1 MSESYDSFIKFFS
14 ESILIKFRLKNILRM
29 HGLRVTTTSVLLLLL
44 AGCAAGP
51 KYKRASVVTPPTW
64 SAEAPWRAA
73 EPRDGIPKGTWWTL
87 YQDSVLDQLET
98 KALTANQSILL
109 AVSRVQQARDL
120 ARVQVAGVFPSLTV
134 QPGALR
140 ERLSA
145 SRPTTGGAI
154 PTSSV
159 TQNVFQI
166 PFQLNY
172 EVDVFGR
179 VRRNIEASNAQ
190 YQSTA
195 ADLENVRLLTTSDLA
210 SDYFSLR
217 ELDAEIDDVAQA
229 VSYYEKALVL
239 VNNRHAGGVASGLD
253 VAQQETV
260 LDAARAQVHL
270 LRQQRA
276 TFEHAIA
283 TLLGEAASTFHVVP
297 ALLNNQL
304 PAVPM
309 GIPADVLERRPDIA
323 EAERQMAAEN
333 ALIGVAQSAFFPSIF
348 LSGGGGVQSVDITK
362 LISAS
367 SSFWSLGVSAAETVF
382 SGGRLHAEAD
392 FAKAGYQGSVATY
405 RNTVLTA
412 FQQVEDGLSGL
423 TTLADAAAA
432 QQKAV
437 DDSQRFLNIAND
449 RYVGGLVTYLD
460 VITAEQTLLS
470 NQRLATQ
477 ILGQRLVTSVF
488 LVKALGGGWDR
499 AAIDALQVRPTAKSI
514 VQQ

>member
-1 MSESYDSFIKFFS
+1 MGRNYSFIKFFS
-14 ESILIKFRLKNILRM
+14 ESIPPYSRLKRIL
-29 HGLRVTTTSVLLLLL
+29 LSNSVRVTTTLVSLLVLG
-44 AGCAAGP
+44 GCAVGP
-51 KYKRASVVTPPTW
+51 KYQRPTIVTPPTW

-73 EPRDGIPKGTWWTL
+73 EPRDGIPKGAWWTL

-98 KALTANQSILL
+98 KALNANESIQL
-109 AVSRVQQARDL
+109 AVTRVQQSRDL

-134 QPGALR
+134 QPSALR

-145 SRPTTGGAI
+145 SRPATGVVAPISAI
-154 PTSSV
+154 
-159 TQNVFQI
+159 TQNVFTI

-179 VRRNIEASNAQ
+179 VRHNIEASNAQ
-190 YQSTA
+190 YQATA
-195 ADLENVRLLTTSDLA
+195 SDLENVRLLTTSDVA

-260 LDAARAQVHL
+260 LDAARAQLHL
-270 LRQQRA
+270 LQQQRA

-283 TLLGEAASTFHVVP
+283 TLVGEPASTFHIVP
-297 ALLNNQL
+297 ALLNTQL
-304 PAVPM
+304 PAIPM

-323 EAERQMAAEN
+323 EAERQMAAQN

-362 LISAS
+362 LMSAP
-367 SSFWSLGVSAAETVF
+367 SSFWSLGLSAAEPIF
-382 SGGRLHAEAD
+382 SGGRLHAQAD
-392 FAKAGYQGSVATY
+392 YAKAGYQGSVTNY

-412 FQQVEDGLSGL
+412 FQQVEDGFSGL
-423 TTLADAAAA
+423 MTLADAAAA
-432 QQKAV
+432 QQRAV
-437 DDSQRFLNIAND
+437 EDSQRYLNIAND

-460 VITAEQTLLS
+460 VVTAEQTLLS

-499 AAIDALQVRPTAKSI
+499 AAVDALQVRPTAKSI